1 MLDYSKIMP
10 TFALFNLLLDKSY
23 GRLLKDYPRLEMS
36 SEWTTLQV
44 GSGLCVIQRIRKL
57 RIVIRRLG
65 EARLYRQLQRKT
77 TTNKLCRRRF
87 LTSPPSSRVVLV
99 MQPSSSPLSASQLPH
114 KPTLQDA
121 LSNSVSRSV
130 RTQE

>member
-65 EARLYRQLQRKT
+65 EARLYRQLQGQLGTDNGKRPP
-77 TTNKLCRRRF
+77 
-87 LTSPPSSRVVLV
+87 TSFVEG
-99 MQPSSSPLSASQLPH
+99 
-114 KPTLQDA
+114 DF
-121 LSNSVSRSV
+121 
-130 RTQE
+130 